1 MNFILPSILS
11 ADFANLGAQVK
22 ELEDNGIEIVHI
34 DIMDGHF
41 VPNISFGFPV
51 MKSLRPITKMTF
63 DVHLMIENPSDYIEE
78 FVKSGADM
86 ITVHLEGNHHIHR
99 LIQNIKSYNVKA
111 GIAINPG
118 TPVSSLKHLLQDLDL
133 VLVMGVN
140 PGFGGQSLI
149 PFTIDK
155 VKELNAIRKAEN
167 LNFTLSVDGG
177 IKSTNYKEMLEA
189 GADMLVAG
197 SDIFKNNAIQD
208 NINSFK

>member
-41 VPNISFGFPV
+41 VPNISFGFPI

-78 FVKSGADM
+78 FIKSGADM

-118 TPVSSLKHLLQDLDL
+118 TPVLSLKHLLQDLDL

-155 VKELNAIRKAEN
+155 VKELDAIRKAEN
-167 LNFTLSVDGG
+167 LNFKISVDGG

>member
-51 MKSLRPITKMTF
+51 MKSLRPITKMTC
-63 DVHLMIENPSDYIEE
+63 DLHLMIENPSDYIEE
-78 FVKSGADM
+78 FIKSGADM

-167 LNFTLSVDGG
+167 LNFKISVDGG

>member
-1 MNFILPSILS
+1 MKFILPSILS
-11 ADFANLGAQVK
+11 ADFANLGSQVK
-22 ELEDNGIEIVHI
+22 ELEENGIETLHI

-51 MKSLRPITKMTF
+51 MKSLRPITNMKF

-78 FVKSGADM
+78 FVNSGADM
-86 ITVHLEGNHHIHR
+86 ITVHLEGNNHIHR
-99 LIQNIKSYNVKA
+99 LIQSIKGYNINA

-118 TPVSSLKHLLQDLDL
+118 TPVSALKHLLQDLDL

-149 PFTIDK
+149 PFTIEK
-155 VKELNAIRKAEN
+155 VKELDEIRKAQN
-167 LNFTLSVDGG
+167 LSFKISVDGG
-177 IKSTNYKEMLEA
+177 IKSTNYKEMLNA

-197 SDIFKNNAIQD
+197 SDIFKDNAIAQ
-208 NINSFK
+208 NISNFK

>member
-41 VPNISFGFPV
+41 VPNISFGFPL

-78 FVKSGADM
+78 FIKSGADM

-99 LIQNIKSYNVKA
+99 LIQNIKSYNF
-111 GIAINPG
+111 
-118 TPVSSLKHLLQDLDL
+118 LKFFNYFYLNIIS
-133 VLVMGVN
+133 VLKFVN
-140 PGFGGQSLI
+140 
-149 PFTIDK
+149 K
-155 VKELNAIRKAEN
+155 
-167 LNFTLSVDGG
+167 
-177 IKSTNYKEMLEA
+177 
-189 GADMLVAG
+189 
-197 SDIFKNNAIQD
+197 
-208 NINSFK
+208 